1 MESNFSTP
9 QANCS
14 EAHAFYALVKEL
26 FSEVQSLCLSLDW
39 ALKRL
44 IPLDSCA
51 RHDQPVDDET
61 WTMLAKGHPRSTL
74 YMRALRGLRAS
85 RAALEQANQ
94 TVQGQFRG
102 ESKNKVEGLMA
113 RQVATAQHLLEVMEE
128 LAAIELETS
137 RLPYQIRKTELS
149 PLAGSASDVA
159 DGLVH
164 LYRTADKNVVDADL
178 LQALLCQ
185 QQSAL
190 QVRATLG
197 RLRDNPSQKITDKL
211 QDCAAKMKAV
221 RQGLLLI
228 MRDVADRSEM
238 RFVTRSGKIVGFKQ
252 TMLAY
257 QYGLAA

>member
-1 MESNFSTP
+1 MKSNFSTP
-9 QANCS
+9 QADRKK
-14 EAHAFYALVKEL
+14 AHAFYDLVKKL
-26 FSEVQSLCLSLDW
+26 FSEVQSLCLSLEW

-44 IPLDSCA
+44 MPLDSCA

-61 WTMLAKGHPRSTL
+61 WKMLAGSHPRSTL
-74 YMRALRGLRAS
+74 YMRALRGLRTS
-85 RAALEQANQ
+85 RAALEEANR

-128 LAAIELETS
+128 LAEIELETS
-137 RLPYQIRKTELS
+137 RLPYQIRKAELS
-149 PLAGSASDVA
+149 PLAGSASEIA

-164 LYRTADKNVVDADL
+164 LYRTADRDVVAADL

-190 QVRATLG
+190 QVRAILG
-197 RLRDNPSQKITDKL
+197 RLRDNPSQKLTDKL
-211 QDCAAKMKAV
+211 QDCVAKMTAV
-221 RQGLLLI
+221 RHGLLLI
-228 MRDVADRSEM
+228 MRDVADRSQM
-238 RFVTRSGKIVGFKQ
+238 RFVTRAGQDIDFRQ